1 MKSLFTFNKTVSAF
15 LFLISALFL
24 SANASAQSNSRIS
37 GTVTD
42 ATDGLPMPGVA
53 IIVVGQGKGVISDK
67 DGKYEIFNVAPG
79 ASLQFSFVGK
89 IPQTIAIAGKTV
101 INVALVDQVT
111 LLEDVAVVGYGTQ
124 KRSNVISAMDNIK
137 AEQLKLPT
145 RTISTSLV
153 GRLAGIM
160 AVQSSGEPGYD
171 GATFWI
177 RGINTFAGTATPLV
191 LVDGVERAMDRVD
204 SEDIADFAILKDAS
218 ATALYGVRG
227 ANGVVLIT
235 TKRGQ
240 AGKPK
245 VSLRAEHAFSSPVT
259 MPEFVGGVE
268 FMELTNEARLNG
280 GESIIY
286 TQQQIENTRNK
297 VDPYYY
303 PDVNWTKELLRN
315 NSPSQKVSLNISG
328 GSEKVKYYVNAGFL
342 NQSGMYKNFKFY
354 SFDNNVNV
362 KRYNFRTNVDMDVTP
377 TSTVGVS
384 MAATLEDRRYPGV
397 SASTIFSD
405 MRLRAPILYPLEY
418 PDKTKIPG
426 EPYGQ
431 SRNPYQELAHSG
443 YSDEFHTTIQSNIE
457 LKQGLKFLTEGL
469 NLRLMFSFDAYTY
482 ARVQRTIR
490 PRPYKIQPWG
500 FDPNGNP
507 ILTNEEGEYNY
518 VDQDPAKTD
527 YYSYLQRSSDRP
539 TTNRTVYIE
548 GQLNYNRVFG
558 LHNVGAMMLYNQ
570 NDHLV
575 PSDEN
580 IYNSVPKR
588 YQGITGRTTYAYNNR
603 YFFEFNFGYNGSEN
617 FAKGKRFGFF
627 PAAAIGWVPSEE
639 AFFDFARPAIEYLKI
654 RFSHGQVGN
663 DQIGSVA
670 GVSRFAYLTRVQSTS
685 SNVGFGT
692 NNGYGY
698 GYGAGLSITYYGS
711 PDATWETAT
720 KSDLGIDLRFLNGWH
735 LQVDLFSE
743 KRTNIWTAIY
753 NIPGIF
759 GTTEVEGVPAIGGNM
774 GEMENKGFDGF
785 IEYSR
790 TFNSDWSLNVKGTYS
805 FARNKVLKNA
815 EAKPV
820 WDYQDKVGRRHNMP
834 FGYIAERLFIDELD
848 IQNSP
853 SQTYLGGAT
862 LPGDIKYKDVNDD
875 KVIDNFDQV
884 YQGHP
889 TVPEISYG
897 IGASATYRNFDL
909 SLLFQG
915 ATNVSFYAKPKAFD
929 DTNKGNVYTYIRDNR
944 WTQEEQEM
952 NAKIPRTAIGTQNKN
967 YVNSSWWLENGSYL
981 RLKQAEIGYT
991 LSKELVSQVGI
1002 KHARIYANGMNLFTI
1017 SAFKLWD
1024 AESKS
1029 STGMYYPIQRVF
1041 NFGFEVNF

>member
-1 MKSLFTFNKTVSAF
+1 MKTLFIFNRTAF
-15 LFLISALFL
+15 AFIFLISFL
-24 SANASAQSNSRIS
+24 LANVNTTAQDGTRIS

-42 ATDGLPMPGVA
+42 AADGLPMPGVT
-53 IIVVGQGKGVISDK
+53 IVLVGEGKGVITDK
-67 DGKYEIFNVAPG
+67 EGKYEIFNVPRD
-79 ASLQFSFVGK
+79 ASLQFSSVGK
-89 IPQTIAIAGKTV
+89 ISQTIPVVGKSV
-101 INVALVDQVT
+101 IDVVLVDQVT
-111 LLEDVAVVGYGTQ
+111 MLEDVAIVGYGTQ
-124 KRSNVISAMDNIK
+124 RKSSVISAMDNIP

-191 LVDGVERAMDRVD
+191 LVDGVERSIDRVD

-245 VSLRAEHAFSSPVT
+245 VNLRAEQAFSSPVA

-268 FMELTNEARLNG
+268 FMELTNEALLNEG
-280 GESIIY
+280 RGIIY
-286 TQQQIENTRNK
+286 TRQQIENTRNK

-303 PDVNWTKELLRN
+303 PDVNWTKELLRY

-328 GSEKVKYYVNAGFL
+328 GSEKIKYYVNAGFL
-342 NQSGMYKNFKFY
+342 NQEGMFKNFKFY
-354 SFDNNVNV
+354 TFNNNINV
-362 KRYNFRTNVDMDVTP
+362 KRYNFRTNVDMDVTN
-377 TSTVGVS
+377 TTTVGVN
-384 MAATLEDRRYPGV
+384 MAATLEDRQYPGRGT
-397 SASTIFSD
+397 SAIFSD
-405 MRLRAPILYPLEY
+405 MRLRSPILYPLEY

-443 YSDEFHTTIQSNIE
+443 YTNEFHTTIQSNIE
-457 LKQGLKFLTEGL
+457 LKQDLKFLTEGL
-469 NLRLMFSFDAYTY
+469 NFRLMFSFDAYTY
-482 ARVQRTIR
+482 ARVQRTIQ
-490 PRPYKIQPWG
+490 PRPYKIVPWG
-500 FDPNGNP
+500 YDANGNP

-518 VDQDPAKTD
+518 VDQEPSSTS
-527 YYSYLQRSSDRP
+527 YYSYLKRSSDRP
-539 TTNRTVYIE
+539 TTDRTVYLE
-548 GQLNYNRVFG
+548 GQLNYNRIFG
-558 LHNVGAMMLYNQ
+558 LHNVGAMLLYNQ
-570 NDHLV
+570 NDYLK
-575 PSDEN
+575 PSDED
-580 IYNSVPKR
+580 IYNSVPSR
-588 YQGITGRTTYAYNNR
+588 YQGITGRLTYAYNNR

-617 FAKGKRFGFF
+617 FASGKRFGFF
-627 PAAAIGWVPSEE
+627 PAAAIGWAPSEE
-639 AFFDFARPAIEYLKI
+639 SFFDFARPAVEYLKI

-663 DQIGSVA
+663 DKIGSVA
-670 GVSRFAYLTRVQSTS
+670 GVSRFAYLSRVQSTS

-720 KSDLGIDLRFLNGWH
+720 KSDLGIDARFLNGWH
-735 LQVDLFSE
+735 LQADLFHE
-743 KRTNIWTAIY
+743 RRKNIWTAIY

-759 GTTEVEGVPAIGGNM
+759 GTTEVDGVPAIGGNM

-785 IEYSR
+785 LEYSHA
-790 TFNSDWSLNVKGTYS
+790 FNSNWSLNVKGTYS
-805 FARNKVLKNA
+805 FARNKILKNA
-815 EAKPV
+815 EATPV
-820 WDYQDKVGRRHNMP
+820 WAYQDKIGQRHNMP
-834 FGYIAERLFIDELD
+834 FGYTAERLFIDELD
-848 IQNSP
+848 IKNSP
-853 SQTYLGGAT
+853 DQSYLGGAS
-862 LPGDIKYKDVNDD
+862 LPGDIKYKDENEDG
-875 KVIDNFDQV
+875 VIDNFDRV
-884 YQGHP
+884 FQGHP

-897 IGASATYRNFDL
+897 IGASATYRAFDL

-915 ATNVSFYAKPKAFD
+915 AENVSFYAKPQAFD
-929 DTNKGNVYTYIRDNR
+929 DTNKGNIYTYIRDNR
-944 WTQEEQEM
+944 WTRETRDM

-967 YVNSSWWLENGSYL
+967 YVNSTWWLENGSYL
-981 RLKQAEIGYT
+981 RLKQAELGYT
-991 LSKELVSQVGI
+991 LPGEWTSQIGI
-1002 KHARIYANGMNLFTI
+1002 KHARIYVNGMNLFTV

-1029 STGMYYPIQRVF
+1029 TTGMYYPIQRVF
-1041 NFGFEVNF
+1041 NFGLEVNF